1 MLKHNLRIHDAL
13 ESRQS
18 TRLKLSP
25 GFFRENAPQ
34 RSLNCCECDFS
45 NYAKTQR
52 TAFRHERDIETTPEK
67 PRDERH
73 RLYAS
78 IQAGRAGRRRRIREI
93 AAFLVVTLCLTPL
106 LVALVSL
113 LATASR

>member
-1 MLKHNLRIHDAL
+1 MNDIGSIH
-13 ESRQS
+13 QS
-18 TRLKLSP
+18 LT
-25 GFFRENAPQ
+25 
-34 RSLNCCECDFS
+34 
-45 NYAKTQR
+45 
-52 TAFRHERDIETTPEK
+52 
-67 PRDERH
+67 
-73 RLYAS
+73 